1 MATALPV
8 LRKYQ
13 LFKIASRLKSQG
25 FTGSI
30 ILEEPEGKT
39 IILFGNGEPI
49 LASSTQIALSF
60 PAFLLRK
67 RRLARQRLKEML
79 EECSQRGIGVEEL
92 LSAKGLLSPKD
103 ILRLKRE
110 LSVFVF
116 SVAFQ
121 KDGVEYRIIPEET
134 VSDETADGNS
144 LELYEGLFR
153 AVSADKDVDYFMRM
167 FRDRWNATLNK
178 TADFYRYLIQFRS
191 VFYGEDITELLMEPE
206 PTPKSVVDD
215 AADRES
221 AARQLYALC
230 YSGMLTFESAGAES
244 AGGELFTEAGAGD
257 AEASK
262 TVVILPQEK
271 KGGSITSFI
280 MGEETPFQKE
290 EEAEPEPPA
299 SKAAPDVPQDDF
311 EQFLQ
316 QGFYYREKEEAEPDT
331 ASAEPTPDTAS
342 AEPKPAPPPEPVE
355 AEEEPA
361 EGGQVTKMLDGE
373 FAPTERMTPPEE
385 SEEEEVLE
393 PKYEETADV
402 EKVALGEEPEE
413 LPEDA
418 PAHPADARLP
428 HPDEDDE
435 PVLTPTVIA
444 APDVIAD
451 DVDELLRQAVDEAE
465 KAVAEREQE
474 KAEELAS
481 QTSEKAVHEAGT
493 EDSIEF
499 SEEAS
504 EGADDLDEEVDE
516 KVLGGLDDLGPLP
529 ELPEVG
535 EPLAS
540 PALREPP
547 PLPERPAV
555 PEAGTDENMERI
567 LEDVYRSMLARNLY
581 EILTVTPFSP
591 LSAIRESAARLGA
604 KYDPSQFAGYMLSSR
619 AQELLLCVGDEI
631 RRANEVLTDP
641 KERAIYDNRMSTDYG
656 QDRRV
661 ALSHLFEAETAYRA
675 GVAAVDEENWPE
687 ALIQFTKAAETNPR
701 DPEYLAC
708 KGWATYQAL
717 KSGQSSDS
725 FAPNKARNIMERAL
739 AVDARHFKAM
749 LYLARIERD
758 MGNTEPARG
767 WYERLHKLDPANDE
781 VAAALDFLKMSPRL
795 DRKPDEVGV
804 WNRFKDIFKKK

>member
-13 LFKIASRLKSQG
+13 LFKIASRLKSQE

-30 ILEEPEGKT
+30 ILEEPEGRT
-39 IILFGNGEPI
+39 VILFSDGEPT

-121 KDGVEYRIIPEET
+121 KDGVQYRIIPEET
-134 VSDETADGNS
+134 STDETAGGDS

-215 AADRES
+215 ASDRES

-280 MGEETPFQKE
+280 VGEETPFQKE
-290 EEAEPEPPA
+290 EEKKEEPPA
-299 SKAAPDVPQDDF
+299 KEPAADVPRDDF

-316 QGFYYREKEEAEPDT
+316 QGFYYREPEKDEADKPAAEP
-331 ASAEPTPDTAS
+331 EPT
-342 AEPKPAPPPEPVE
+342 PPPEPIE
-355 AEEEPA
+355 SREEPA
-361 EGGQVTKMLDGE
+361 QESPVTEILDGQYD
-373 FAPTERMTPPEE
+373 PTERMSVP
-385 SEEEEVLE
+385 SDLEEEEVLE
-393 PKYEETADV
+393 QEHEETADI
-402 EKVALGEEPEE
+402 EQVATSAKDVDEEPEE
-413 LPEDA
+413 PAEEA

-428 HPDEDDE
+428 HPDDDDE

-444 APDVIAD
+444 TPDVIAD
-451 DVDELLRQAVDEAE
+451 DVDELLKKAVEEAE
-465 KAVAEREQE
+465 KAVAERERKEAEE
-474 KAEELAS
+474 KASATPDE
-481 QTSEKAVHEAGT
+481 TIHDAGT

-499 SEEAS
+499 DGQEPDEAVGEEK
-504 EGADDLDEEVDE
+504 EED
-516 KVLGGLDDLGPLP
+516 KGIGDLDDLGPLP
-529 ELPEVG
+529 ELPDVA
-535 EPLAS
+535 EPRAP

-547 PLPERPAV
+547 PLPERPAI

-591 LSAIRESAARLGA
+591 LSAIRESATRLGA
-604 KYDPSQFAGYMLSSR
+604 KYDPAQFVGYMLSSR
-619 AQELLLCVGDEI
+619 AQELLGYVGDEI
-631 RRANEVLTDP
+631 RRAGEVLTDS

-661 ALSHLFEAETAYRA
+661 ALSYLFEAEGAYQA
-675 GVAAVDEENWPE
+675 GQQAEEVENWPE

-749 LYLARIERD
+749 LFLARIERD
-758 MGNTEPARG
+758 MGNTETARG

-795 DRKPDEVGV
+795 DRKPDEAGV